1 MSLTCVLIHFYT
13 GQIMTTSFTLRQA
26 HVRRDSNVN
35 IISAALEG
43 MFTFLSATAKQGPQ
57 GREGRMQ

>member
-1 MSLTCVLIHFYT
+1 
-13 GQIMTTSFTLRQA
+13 MTTSFTLRQA
-26 HVRRDSNVN
+26 SAPCDSNVN

-43 MFTFLSATAKQGPQ
+43 MFTFLSAAAKQGPQ

>member
-1 MSLTCVLIHFYT
+1 
-13 GQIMTTSFTLRQA
+13 MTTSFTLRQA